1 VATSR
6 IIFTPPGDEE
16 RIRRAAVVEARTWLR
31 TPYHHWAEMKHVGVD
46 CAHLV
51 LAVYRS
57 VGLDFGA
64 AKPGYVHPQWFQSAS
79 PPEFLLNAGRMFA
92 AEVPGPPE
100 RLPKEQS
107 IQPCGTRRCVAQ
119 SNSREAARRARRRR
133 HRRDGH
139 SRRRAVASKTSEN
152 FLGVV
157 SEREGGAK
165 WQTLFRKR

>member
-79 PPEFLLNAGRMFA
+79 PPELLLNAGRMFA

-100 RLPKEQS
+100 RLPKPADLVFFRLKS
-107 IQPCGTRRCVAQ
+107 KVFNHVGLVDVWPKVIH
-119 SNSREAARRARRRR
+119 ARP
-133 HRRDGH
+133 HG
-139 SRRRAVASKTSEN
+139 V
-152 FLGVV
+152 LGV
-157 SEREGGAK
+157 GGIVEMGTVGEELLRVK
-165 WQTLFRKR
+165 HLKIFSVW